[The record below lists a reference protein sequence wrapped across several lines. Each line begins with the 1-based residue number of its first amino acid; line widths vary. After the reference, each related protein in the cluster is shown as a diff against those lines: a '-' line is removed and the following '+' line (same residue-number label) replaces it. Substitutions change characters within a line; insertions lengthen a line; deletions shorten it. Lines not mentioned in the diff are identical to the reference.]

1 MDEQTDK
8 THSNN
13 NIDNVSR
20 NSPSD
25 ILDVMSSCDDLGG
38 PRAQAVAGGLW
49 HDGAAS
55 HEVIVLVGED
65 AGF

>member
-1 MDEQTDK
+1 MYRQDTF
-8 THSNN
+8 NN
-13 NIDNVSR
+13 DIDNGSR

-38 PRAQAVAGGLW
+38 PRAQAVAGGLR
-49 HDGAAS
+49 HNGAAA
-55 HEVIVLVGED
+55 HEVVVLVGED